1 MIIRATIL
9 EMASSEI
16 MEHIPASVYES
27 IKVKDPYPV
36 FRAYVVGHEGISEGQ
51 VVGHGDMVKRW
62 FSSAIHKIVE
72 KLQYGLKVFHEH
84 GKTNVHTGR
93 GVIGHIVGKATRI
106 INDNLSAIAITYIKP
121 EYKDLP
127 LDVASIEADI
137 KLNDDQDRGIY
148 DANVEDITGIALGN
162 SAVKRPGFPGATLL
176 SQIQAF
182 AQSHQSHQYHTGGGD
197 MDTISDVR
205 DFIKSQNVKP
215 SDVFGLDD
223 LIKDLSVER
232 HFREEKSNEY
242 EARKRV
248 EQEKSDFVK
257 RADEEQKKVKDE
269 HDKVLKEKD
278 KEIAKLAGEGI
289 QSKTTAWLE
298 TQKKKRELDDEQVKF
313 ITRNLPNFK
322 PEDLE
327 KAEDEF
333 GKFLDDQIDEFNGIK
348 KDVFGKET
356 DEKKEKLPGGET
368 KDGKKPGDDVMD
380 GMSLED

>member
-16 MEHIPASVYES
+16 LEHIPASVYEN
-27 IKVKDPYPV
+27 IKAKDSHPV

-51 VVGHGDMVKRW
+51 VVGRGDMVKRW

-84 GKTNVHTGR
+84 GKTNIHAGR
-93 GVIGHIVGKATRI
+93 GVIGHIVGKAKRI
-106 INDNLSAIAITYIKP
+106 IDDNLSAIAIAYIKP
-121 EYKDLP
+121 EYRDLP
-127 LDVASIEADI
+127 LDVASIEADVI
-137 KLNDDQDRGIY
+137 LNDDQDKGIY

-162 SAVKRPGFPGATLL
+162 SSINRPGFPGATLL

-182 AQSHQSHQYHTGGGD
+182 AQSHQSHQYHPGGGD
-197 MDTISDVR
+197 MNTISEVR

-215 SDVFGLDD
+215 SDLFGLDE

-232 HFREEKSNEY
+232 HFREEKKDEY

-248 EQEKSDFVK
+248 EQEKADERK
-257 RADEEQKKVKDE
+257 RADDEQKKVKDE
-269 HDKVLKEKD
+269 HDKVLKKKD
-278 KEIAKLAGEGI
+278 DEIAKLAGEGI
-289 QSKTTAWLE
+289 KSKTTAWLE
-298 TQKKKRELDDEQVKF
+298 AQKGKRELDDEQVKF

-327 KAEDEF
+327 KAEVEF
-333 GKFLDDQIDEFNGIK
+333 DKFLDGQIDEFDGIK
-348 KDVFGKET
+348 KDVFGKEV
-356 DEKKEKLPGGET
+356 EPKKEKTPGGET
-368 KDGKKPGDDVMD
+368 SGKKPGDGEIDDMA
-380 GMSLED
+380 LED